1 MRFYFKENN
10 ISNMSNLFKSVIVT
24 AILIAIGVSYYF
36 YRTRTYITAEFDN
49 LRPFH
54 DRAPIYYNGFKI
66 GKVVKV
72 RPNKTYT
79 ATIVTL
85 RLHPMDLRLPVN
97 ITACLKREKNKHNDK
112 YDYIDIIYPEKPS
125 SFLIKDGDRIA
136 GKSSVELESYLSNQD
151 PDSLDDIKEDAAQTI
166 KNLNITVQALGQLFD
181 TVNSMAADVKPNI
194 VKVSSELSQ
203 SGENFVKISEHVS
216 SLTGNIDGSFD
227 KKAVTSATDDILVT
241 GNNIKSIT
249 GEFNKTVPQIGCTI
263 EELNRVLCNLE
274 EMTSGINCTMKKSFG
289 GLRMIFGSP
298 ISKKKCNCE

>member
-1 MRFYFKENN
+1 MCFDFKRNN
-10 ISNMSNLFKSVIVT
+10 ISNMNNLLKYLILS
-24 AILIAIGVSYYF
+24 AILISIGVSYYF
-36 YRTRTYITAEFDN
+36 YRTRTYVTAEFKN

-112 YDYIDIIYPEKPS
+112 FDYIDIIYPKDPS
-125 SFLIKDGDRIA
+125 QFLIKDGDRIA
-136 GKSSVELESYLSNQD
+136 GKSSVELDTYLSNQD
-151 PDSLDDIKEDAAQTI
+151 PDSLDDIKEDIAQTVS
-166 KNLNITVQALGQLFD
+166 NLNITVQALGDLFG
-181 TVNSMAADVKPNI
+181 TLNTMAVDVKPNV
-194 VKVSSELSQ
+194 VKASSDLKDS
-203 SGENFVKISEHVS
+203 SHNFVKISENVS
-216 SLTGNIDGSFD
+216 SVTDNINDTFD
-227 KKAVTSATDDILVT
+227 KKAMNSANEDLLAV
-241 GNNIKSIT
+241 GNNIKDMT
-249 GEFNKTVPQIGCTI
+249 GEFNKTVPQIGCSI
-263 EELNRVLCNLE
+263 SELNKILCNLE

>member
-1 MRFYFKENN
+1 MCFDFIRNN
-10 ISNMSNLFKSVIVT
+10 ISDMNNLFKYLILS
-24 AILIAIGVSYYF
+24 AILISIGVSYYF

-54 DRAPIYYNGFKI
+54 DRAPIYYNGFEI
-66 GKVVKV
+66 GKVVRV

-85 RLHPMDLRLPVN
+85 RLHPMDLRLPIN
-97 ITACLKREKNKHNDK
+97 IAACLKREKNKNNDK
-112 YDYIDIIYPEKPS
+112 YDYIDIIYPEHPS
-125 SFLIKDGDRIA
+125 QFLIKDGDRIA
-136 GKSSVELESYLSNQD
+136 GKSSVELETYLSNQD
-151 PDSLDDIKEDAAQTI
+151 PDSLDDIKEDVAETV
-166 KNLNITVQALGQLFD
+166 KNLNVTVQALGQLFD
-181 TVNSMAADVKPNI
+181 TVNSIAADVRPNV
-194 VKVSSELSQ
+194 VKASSELSK
-203 SGENFVKISEHVS
+203 SGENFVKISENVS
-216 SLTGNIDGSFD
+216 SLTGNIDDSFD
-227 KKAVTSATDDILVT
+227 KEAMTSTTDDILVV

-263 EELNRVLCNLE
+263 EELNRILCNLE